1 MDFSQLPFVTETEF
15 TDSIKALQSEI
26 DINTYVMDATL
37 VPNTDTISSTVFSE
51 YKMAIPM
58 DAVVSSWVVNI
69 DYIDTTGSIPNTRV
83 TMKNETPNGASLD
96 NVSLA
101 DESNGDFEKQLNLTG
116 SGYPVQAGGTLSFS
130 IGVVDERL
138 SGVHVSVV
146 LKADGSE
153 TNVKD
158 VINYYSPPPP

>member
-1 MDFSQLPFVTETEF
+1 
-15 TDSIKALQSEI
+15 
-26 DINTYVMDATL
+26 
-37 VPNTDTISSTVFSE
+37 
-51 YKMAIPM
+51 MAIPM

-69 DYIDTTGSIPNTRV
+69 DYIDTTGSIPNTAV
-83 TMKNETPNGASLD
+83 TMRNETPNGASVD

-101 DESNGDFEKQLNLTG
+101 EESNGDFERQLNLTG

-130 IGVVDERL
+130 IQVVDERL